1 MEMKEMRALAQIM
14 KENGLTR
21 LEIQEEGKSIR
32 MERESAVCAP
42 AAAPV
47 LSVPVMQ
54 SPLPSAALEDQP
66 QPAAAREPEGRI
78 VESPM
83 VGMYY
88 ASPAPGDPP
97 FVKKGSQVKKGDVL
111 CIIEAMKTMNEI
123 TADCDGEILQIY
135 AGNGQLVEVGQRL
148 FLVGEAQ

>member
-1 MEMKEMRALAQIM
+1 MEMNEIRTLAQIM
-14 KENGLTR
+14 KDNGLTR
-21 LEIQEEGKSIR
+21 VEIQEEGKSIR

-42 AAAPV
+42 AVTPV
-47 LSVPVMQ
+47 LSAPVIQ
-54 SPLPSAALEDQP
+54 SPLV
-66 QPAAAREPEGRI
+66 PAAEEVKIPAPQEPEGRI
-78 VESPM
+78 VESPI

-111 CIIEAMKTMNEI
+111 CIVEAMKTMNEI
-123 TADCDGEILQIY
+123 TSDCDGEILEIY

-148 FLVGEAQ
+148 FLVREAQ

>member
-1 MEMKEMRALAQIM
+1 MEIKEIRALAQIM
-14 KENGLTR
+14 KENGLTQM
-21 LEIQEEGKSIR
+21 EIQEEGKSIR

-54 SPLPSAALEDQP
+54 SPLPCAAGQLPP
-66 QPAAAREPEGRI
+66 QPAAKEPEGRI

-97 FVKKGSQVKKGDVL
+97 FVKKGSHVKKGDVL

-123 TADCDGEILQIY
+123 TAEYDGEILQIY

-148 FLVGEAQ
+148 FLMGETQ

>member
-1 MEMKEMRALAQIM
+1 MEIKEIRALAQIM
-14 KENGLTR
+14 KENGLTQM
-21 LEIQEEGKSIR
+21 EIQEEGKSIR
-32 MERESAVCAP
+32 MERESAVYAP

-54 SPLPSAALEDQP
+54 SPLPCAAEAVPP
-66 QPAAAREPEGRI
+66 QPDAKEPEGRI

-97 FVKKGSQVKKGDVL
+97 FVKKGSHVKKGDVL

-123 TADCDGEILQIY
+123 TAEYDGEILQIY

-148 FLVGEAQ
+148 FLMGETQ

>member
-1 MEMKEMRALAQIM
+1 MMDMKEICTLAQIM
-14 KENGLTR
+14 KDNGLTR
-21 LEIQEEGKSIR
+21 VEIQEDGKTIR

-42 AAAPV
+42 AAPV

-54 SPLPSAALEDQP
+54 SPLPSIAEDAPP
-66 QPAAAREPEGRI
+66 QPAAKEPEGRI
-78 VESPM
+78 VESPI

-148 FLVGEAQ
+148 FLMGDAQ

>member
-1 MEMKEMRALAQIM
+1 MEIKEIRALAQIM
-14 KENGLTR
+14 KENGLTQM
-21 LEIQEEGKSIR
+21 EIQEEGKSIR

-54 SPLPSAALEDQP
+54 SPLPCAAGGVPP
-66 QPAAAREPEGRI
+66 QPAAKEPEGRI

-97 FVKKGSQVKKGDVL
+97 FVKKGSHVKKGDVL

-123 TADCDGEILQIY
+123 TAEYDGEILQIY

-148 FLVGEAQ
+148 FLMGETQ